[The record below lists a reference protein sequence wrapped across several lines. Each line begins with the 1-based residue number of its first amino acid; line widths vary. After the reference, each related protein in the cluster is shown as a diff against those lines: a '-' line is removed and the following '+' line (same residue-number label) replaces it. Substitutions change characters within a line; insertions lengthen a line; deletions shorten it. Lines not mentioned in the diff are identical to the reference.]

1 MGPGTSFFNLHII
14 CLVINDSSDAIQ
26 LNKEC
31 LMADI
36 KQIIF
41 NILKVGADAPSIS
54 PFHIVFSDRR
64 GRLSLLCRD

>member
-1 MGPGTSFFNLHII
+1 
-14 CLVINDSSDAIQ
+14 
-26 LNKEC
+26 
-31 LMADI
+31 MADI

-64 GRLSLLCRD
+64 GRLSLLCGD